1 MKSTLGNMVLSL
13 TVLTALAGA
22 ALGAVNLL
30 TAKPIEEAAKRAR
43 IEAMQAVLPTFDN
56 DIVASAVPCADG
68 VTVYPATFA
77 GREVGVAVESFSENG
92 FSGRINVLVG
102 FDASGAITGYR
113 ILSHNETPGLGA
125 KAVDW
130 FDVAPHD
137 IKGRTGE
144 LAVNKD
150 GGDIDAITGATI
162 TSRAFLEAVNRAR
175 AEYMNLKNVKR

>member
-1 MKSTLGNMVLSL
+1 MS
-13 TVLTALAGA
+13 
-22 ALGAVNLL
+22 
-30 TAKPIEEAAKRAR
+30 
-43 IEAMQAVLPTFDN
+43 
-56 DIVASAVPCADG
+56 
-68 VTVYPATFA
+68 
-77 GREVGVAVESFSENG
+77 
-92 FSGRINVLVG
+92 
-102 FDASGAITGYR
+102 
-113 ILSHNETPGLGA
+113 A